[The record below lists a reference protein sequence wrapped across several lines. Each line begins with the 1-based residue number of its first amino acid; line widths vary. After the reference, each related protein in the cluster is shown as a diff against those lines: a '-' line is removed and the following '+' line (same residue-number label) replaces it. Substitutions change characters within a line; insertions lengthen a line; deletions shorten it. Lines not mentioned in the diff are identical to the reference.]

1 MMSKVEDNQENIDI
15 CLKHCKQCLT
25 YPGIEGEA
33 LFCAR
38 GKSSAP
44 KKKNGCNCGYCE
56 VKKKYSC
63 RGAFY
68 CIEGVCE

>member
-1 MMSKVEDNQENIDI
+1 MAKVEDTQENAAI
-15 CLKHCKQCLT
+15 CLTFCSSCPT

-44 KKKNGCNCGYCE
+44 KKMSGCNCGMCE
-56 VKKKYSC
+56 VQEKYKC
-63 RGAFY
+63 RHQYY
-68 CIEGVCE
+68 CINGVDE

>member
-1 MMSKVEDNQENIDI
+1 MAKVEDNQENVDI

-63 RGAFY
+63 KGAFY
-68 CIEGVCE
+68 CIEGTCE